1 MSFVSLIVNSQYYD
15 RTSLDPP
22 QVSVK
27 SAGADLQSDSV
38 LVVSEE
44 LREEVRLSCE
54 VESGNP
60 EELLGVTWY
69 RDDQPLHTAPF
80 LQCAGSPEEEGYSLY
95 EVGEEGSGGQCT
107 EVTMVE
113 VTRSEAGNY
122 SCVGSNIAGEGERSA
137 PLELL
142 VHCKYFCLI

>member
-1 MSFVSLIVNSQYYD
+1 M
-15 RTSLDPP
+15 
-22 QVSVK
+22 
-27 SAGADLQSDSV
+27 
-38 LVVSEE
+38 SEE
-44 LREEVRLSCE
+44 LREEVRLRCE
-54 VESGNP
+54 VESANP
-60 EELLGVTWY
+60 EELDSVTWY

-80 LQCAGSPEEEGYSLY
+80 LQCSPEEEGYSLY

-113 VTRSEAGNY
+113 VSRSEAGNY

-137 PLELL
+137 SLELL

>member
-80 LQCAGSPEEEGYSLY
+80 LQCSPEEEGYSLY
-95 EVGEEGSGGQCT
+95 EIGEEDSGG
-107 EVTMVE
+107 
-113 VTRSEAGNY
+113 RY
-122 SCVGSNIAGEGERSA
+122 R
-137 PLELL
+137 L
-142 VHCKYFCLI
+142 